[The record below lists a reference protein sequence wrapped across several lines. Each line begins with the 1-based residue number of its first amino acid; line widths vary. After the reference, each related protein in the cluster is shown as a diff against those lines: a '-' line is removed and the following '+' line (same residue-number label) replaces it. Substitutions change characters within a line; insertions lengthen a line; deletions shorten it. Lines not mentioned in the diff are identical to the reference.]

1 MRSSR
6 RLVRLL
12 AATIYLFPSYSNAQ
26 QAEPSGAF
34 TSDAEYLASWGLP
47 MINPIPAYRRGF
59 TGKGITVAV
68 LDTGIDI
75 YHPEFAGKVHPWS
88 RNFGTFMH
96 ERDVRDLQR
105 NGTPIGHGTH
115 VSGTIAA
122 ARNGTGMHGVAYD
135 AQILALRAIVPDRQY
150 DAINRALRYASTTGV
165 KVLNGSY
172 GPYAFPT
179 PYNNRNYQRLSYQ
192 PILYGNYLRN
202 DYEALKVAAKA
213 DIVMVFAAGNNYK
226 VQPYSSAQPSGSAL
240 FPAITPQNTA
250 LGKYKFVDGRRR
262 DLDMNNPN
270 TFRLLAPNDP
280 AVANLD
286 FSDLRGS
293 IIAVVSVGPNR
304 QIASYSNRCG
314 IAAEW
319 CMAAPGGDTGGA
331 VYSTY
336 PGGGYSYMQ
345 GTSMA
350 TPHVAGAAAVV
361 RQAFPYMNA
370 RQTIET
376 LLTTATNI
384 GPTEI
389 YGQGLLNLGAAI
401 NGPMKFRHAE
411 GFDVD
416 TQGYSSTWSNPISG
430 IGGLTKRGAGI
441 LRLTGDNSFTG
452 DSAVV
457 GGTLIFDGDNY
468 TSVRVARAG
477 RLSGIGSVQSV
488 TNETGGVVAPGD
500 NGVGTLTVKG
510 DYIGKGG
517 TVEIATGI
525 GADNSETSRL
535 VIAGDS
541 SGNSQLRLVSYG
553 QSSQQ
558 IADDTKIIEVAGNP
572 AGTFALAGD
581 YTTEDG
587 EAAVVSGVYAYEI
600 TATPDQPT
608 EAPSPAASEPAAS
621 AAAANSV
628 ALTGDGGFYLRNT
641 SANGEKRYN
650 PSMPIYEGYAR
661 NMQALNQMPSLQQR
675 VGNRYWTDNVLPSD
689 DVKDGHATAG
699 PDIAIDK
706 YGVWGRIEGTHSKF
720 AAGGSTADVTQ
731 DIGVFVMQAGI
742 DALFHESESGRLI
755 GSLTAQY
762 GKASSDISSFSG
774 DGTIDTD
781 GWGLGGALTWY
792 GNNGYYLDGQLQ
804 LTWYDSKL
812 VSDTLE
818 KSLADGN
825 KGFGYGLS
833 LEGGRRIEVNE
844 HWSITPQAQLVWS
857 SVDFDSFHDVAGVP
871 VDLRNGDSL
880 NARIGLAAEYHNAW
894 HDENNRLT
902 ETKLY
907 VAANLYQEFMNDYK
921 IRAGGVD
928 FKSENEKT
936 WGGIGAG
943 GTYAWADGKYALF
956 GEGMVKTSFADF
968 GDNYSLKGTLGFKVN
983 W

>member
-1 MRSSR
+1 
-6 RLVRLL
+6 
-12 AATIYLFPSYSNAQ
+12 
-26 QAEPSGAF
+26 
-34 TSDAEYLASWGLP
+34 
-47 MINPIPAYRRGF
+47 MINPMPAYRRGF

-88 RNFGTFMH
+88 RNFGTYMH
-96 ERDVRDLQR
+96 ERDVRDLQE
-105 NGTPIGHGTH
+105 NGRPIGHGTH

-135 AQILALRAIVPDRQY
+135 AQILALRAIVPDREY
-150 DAINRALRYASTTGV
+150 DAVNRALRYASTTKV

-172 GPYAFPT
+172 GPYVFPT
-179 PYNNRNYQRLSYQ
+179 PYNNPHYRELNYQA
-192 PILYGNYLRN
+192 ILYGGYLKN

-213 DIVMVFAAGNNYK
+213 DIVMVFAAGNDYK
-226 VQPYSSAQPSGSAL
+226 VQPISSAHPSGSAL
-240 FPAITPQNTA
+240 FPAITPHNTA

-262 DLDMNNPN
+262 DLNTNNPD
-270 TFRLLAPNDP
+270 TFHLLAPNDP

-304 QIASYSNRCG
+304 HIASYSNRCG

-319 CMAAPGGDTGGA
+319 CMAAPGGDNGGP

-376 LLTTATNI
+376 LLTTATHI

-401 NGPMKFRHAE
+401 NGPMKFRYAE
-411 GFDVD
+411 GFDVN
-416 TQGYSSTWSNPISG
+416 TQGYSSTWSNSISG
-430 IGGLTKRGAGI
+430 IGGLIKRGAGE
-441 LRLTGDNSFTG
+441 LRLTADNSFTG
-452 DSAVV
+452 KSAVV

-477 RLSGIGSVQSV
+477 RLSGVGSVQSV
-488 TNETGGVVAPGD
+488 TNETGGVVAPGE
-500 NGVGTLTVKG
+500 NGIGTLTVKG

-517 TVEIATGI
+517 TVEIATGV
-525 GADNSETSRL
+525 GAHKSETSHL
-535 VIAGDS
+535 VIG
-541 SGNSQLRLVSYG
+541 GNSYGSSQLRLVSQG
-553 QSSQQ
+553 DASTQ
-558 IADDTKIIEVAGNP
+558 IADGTKIIEIAGNA
-572 AGTFALAGD
+572 AGTFELAGD
-581 YTTEDG
+581 YTTADG
-587 EAAVVSGVYAYEI
+587 EAAVLDGVYAYQI
-600 TATPDQPT
+600 TATADETT
-608 EAPSPAASEPAAS
+608 EAPSPAAPEARSSS
-621 AAAANSV
+621 ATVKSV
-628 ALTGDGGFYLRNT
+628 ALSGDGGFYLHNT
-641 SANGEKRYN
+641 AANGETRYN

-675 VGNRYWTDNVLPSD
+675 VGNRYWNDDLLPSL

-699 PDIAIDK
+699 PNIAIDK
-706 YGVWGRIEGTHSKF
+706 YGVWGRIEGAHSKF
-720 AAGGSTADVTQ
+720 AAHGSTAGVTQ
-731 DIGVFVMQAGI
+731 NIGVFVMQAGI
-742 DALFHESESGRLI
+742 DALFQESQSGRLI
-755 GSLTAQY
+755 GSFTAQY

-781 GWGLGGALTWY
+781 GWGVGGALTWY

-844 HWSITPQAQLVWS
+844 HWSITPQARLVWS
-857 SVDFDSFHDVAGVP
+857 SVDFDSFHDVAEVP

-880 NARIGLAAEYHNAW
+880 NARIGLAAEYRNAW
-894 HDENNRLT
+894 RDGNNRLT
-902 ETKLY
+902 QTNFYL
-907 VAANLYQEFMNDYK
+907 AANLYQEFMDDYK

-928 FKSENEKT
+928 FKSENDKT

>member
-1 MRSSR
+1 
-6 RLVRLL
+6 
-12 AATIYLFPSYSNAQ
+12 
-26 QAEPSGAF
+26 
-34 TSDAEYLASWGLP
+34 
-47 MINPIPAYRRGF
+47 MINATPAYQRGF

-88 RNFGTFMH
+88 RNFGTYMG
-96 ERDVRDLQR
+96 EQDVRDLQQ
-105 NGTPIGHGTH
+105 NGRPIGHGTH
-115 VSGTIAA
+115 VSGIIAA

-135 AQILALRAIVPDRQY
+135 AQILALRAIVPDRKY
-150 DAINRALRYASTTGV
+150 DAINRALRYASTTKV

-172 GPYAFPT
+172 GPYVFPT
-179 PYNNRNYQRLSYQ
+179 PYDNPNYQRLSYQ
-192 PILYGNYLRN
+192 PILYGGYLKN

-213 DIVMVFAAGNNYK
+213 DIVMVFAAGNDYK
-226 VQPYSSAQPSGSAL
+226 VQPISSAHPSGSAL

-250 LGKYKFVDGRRR
+250 IGKYKFVDGRRR

-270 TFRLLAPNDP
+270 TFHLLAPNDP

-286 FSDLRGS
+286 FSDLKGS
-293 IIAVVSVGPNR
+293 LIAVVSVGPNR

-319 CMAAPGGDTGGA
+319 CMAAPGGDNGGPI
-331 VYSTY
+331 YSTY
-336 PGGGYSYMQ
+336 PGGSYQYMQ

-350 TPHVAGAAAVV
+350 SPHVAGAAAVV

-389 YGQGLLNLGAAI
+389 YGQGLLNLGAAV
-401 NGPMKFRHAE
+401 NGPMKFRYAE

-416 TQGYSSTWSNPISG
+416 TQGYSSIWSNPISG
-430 IGGLTKRGAGI
+430 IGGLIKRGVGE

-452 DSAVV
+452 NSAVV
-457 GGTLIFDGDNY
+457 GGTLIFDGDNA

-477 RLSGIGSVQSV
+477 RLSGVGSVNSV
-488 TNETGGVVAPGD
+488 TNETGGVVAPGE
-500 NGVGTLTVKG
+500 NGIGTLTVKG
-510 DYIGKGG
+510 NYIGKGG
-517 TVEIATGI
+517 TVEIATGV
-525 GADNSETSRL
+525 GANNSETSHL
-535 VIAGDS
+535 VIRGDS
-541 SGNSQLRLVSYG
+541 SGSSQLRLVSYG
-553 QSSQQ
+553 EASTQ
-558 IADDTKIIEVAGNP
+558 IADGTKIIEVAGNP
-572 AGTFALAGD
+572 AGTFELAGD
-581 YTTEDG
+581 YTTANG
-587 EAAVVSGVYAYEI
+587 EAAVVGGVYAYEI
-600 TATPDQPT
+600 TATADEPT
-608 EAPSPAASEPAAS
+608 EAPL
-621 AAAANSV
+621 AAAADARSSSPTVNSV
-628 ALTGDGGFYLRNT
+628 ALSGDGGFYLHNT
-641 SANGEKRYN
+641 AANGETRYN

-675 VGNRYWTDNVLPSD
+675 VGNRYWNNDAMPSE

-699 PDIAIDK
+699 RDIPIDK
-706 YGVWGRIEGTHSKF
+706 YGVWGRIEGAHSKF
-720 AAGGSTADVTQ
+720 AANGSTAGVTQ

-742 DALFHESESGRLI
+742 DALFQESQSGRLI
-755 GSLTAQY
+755 GSFIAQY

-792 GNNGYYLDGQLQ
+792 GDTGYYLDGQLQ

-880 NARIGLAAEYHNAW
+880 NARIGLAAEYRNAW
-894 HDENNRLT
+894 RDGYNRLT
-902 ETKLY
+902 QTNLY
-907 VAANLYQEFMNDYK
+907 LAANLYQEFMDNYK

-928 FKSENEKT
+928 FKNGNDKT

-943 GTYAWADGKYALF
+943 GTYAWADGKYAVF
-956 GEGMVKTSFADF
+956 GEGVVKTSFEDF
-968 GDNYSLKGTLGFKVN
+968 GDTYSLKGTLGFKVS

>member
-1 MRSSR
+1 MRNFHPI
-6 RLVRLL
+6 VRLL
-12 AATIYLFPSYSNAQ
+12 SVTIVLFPSSSFAQ
-26 QAEPSGAF
+26 QAEPNQAF
-34 TSDAEYLASWGLP
+34 KSDAEYTANWGLP
-47 MINPIPAYRRGF
+47 MINAAPAYRRGF

-75 YHPEFAGKVHPWS
+75 YHPEFSGKVHPWS
-88 RNFGTFMH
+88 KNFGTFMGA
-96 ERDVRDLQR
+96 RDVRDIQK
-105 NGTPIGHGTH
+105 NGTVIGHGSH
-115 VSGTIAA
+115 VSGIIAA
-122 ARNGTGMHGVAYD
+122 ARNGVGMHGVAYD
-135 AQILALRAIVPDRQY
+135 SQILALRAIVPDRQY
-150 DAINRALRYASTTGV
+150 DAINRALRYASTTKV

-172 GPYAFPT
+172 GPYVFPT
-179 PYNNRNYQRLSYQ
+179 PYNNPNYQRLSYQ
-192 PILYGNYLRN
+192 PILYGGYLKN
-202 DYEALKVAAKA
+202 DYEALKAAAKA
-213 DIVMVFAAGNNYK
+213 DIVMVFAAGNDYK
-226 VQPYSSAQPSGSAL
+226 VQPISSAHPSGSAL

-250 LGKYKFVDGRRR
+250 IGKYKFVDGRQR

-270 TFRLLAPNDP
+270 TFRLLAPSDP

-286 FSDLRGS
+286 FSDLKGS
-293 IIAVVSVGPNR
+293 IIAVVSVGPNK

-319 CMAAPGGDTGGA
+319 CMAAPGGDNGGPI
-331 VYSTY
+331 YSTY
-336 PGGGYSYMQ
+336 PGGRYQYMQ

-350 TPHVAGAAAVV
+350 SPHVAGAAAVV

-389 YGQGLLNLGAAI
+389 YGQGLLNLGAAV
-401 NGPMKFRHAE
+401 NGPMKFRYAE

-430 IGGLTKRGAGI
+430 IGGLIKRGVGE

-452 DSAVV
+452 NSAVV
-457 GGTLIFDGDNY
+457 GGTLIFDGDNA

-477 RLSGIGSVQSV
+477 RLSGVGSVNSV
-488 TNETGGVVAPGD
+488 TNETGGVVAPGE
-500 NGVGTLTVKG
+500 NGIGTLTIKG
-510 DYIGKGG
+510 NYIGKGG
-517 TVEIATGI
+517 TVEIATGL
-525 GADNSETSRL
+525 GADNNRTSHL
-535 VIAGDS
+535 VIRGDS
-541 SGNSQLRLVSYG
+541 SGSSQLRLVSYG
-553 QSSQQ
+553 QSSAQ
-558 IADDTKIIEVAGNP
+558 IADDTRIIEVAGNP

-587 EAAVVSGVYAYEI
+587 EAAVVGGVYAYEI
-600 TATPDQPT
+600 TAAADQSAESASPV
-608 EAPSPAASEPAAS
+608 EPEMQPSTT
-621 AAAANSV
+621 AANSV
-628 ALTGDGGFYLRNT
+628 ALSGDGGFYLRNT
-641 SANGEKRYN
+641 AANGETRYN

-675 VGNRYWTDNVLPSD
+675 VGNRYWNDNSLPSE
-689 DVKDGHATAG
+689 DVKDGHATPG
-699 PDIAIDK
+699 QDIAIDK
-706 YGVWGRIEGTHSKF
+706 HGVWGRIEGTHSKF
-720 AAGGSTADVTQ
+720 AAGGSTAGVTQ

-742 DALFHESESGRLI
+742 DALFQESQSGRLI
-755 GSLTAQY
+755 GSFTAQY

-833 LEGGRRIEVNE
+833 LEGGRRIEFDG

-880 NARIGLAAEYHNAW
+880 NARIGLAAEYRNAW
-894 HDENNRLT
+894 RDGYNRLT
-902 ETKLY
+902 QTNLY
-907 VAANLYQEFMNDYK
+907 LAANLYQEFMDDYK

-928 FKSENEKT
+928 FKSGNDKT

-943 GTYAWADGKYALF
+943 GTYAWADGKYAVF
-956 GEGMVKTSFADF
+956 GEGMVKTSFEDF
-968 GDNYSLKGTLGFKVN
+968 GDNYSLKGSLGFKVN